1 MKLIFSILALTVFV
15 STAGLGAQAAA
26 AAAADEKVAAV
37 KPSGDKPAQSD
48 PGKDKGPAAILQG
61 LDKVTARISTFAA
74 PLGKTVSFGA
84 LRIVARACK
93 KHPPEETPESSAFLE
108 IEEVKPDEAPTKL
121 FSGWMFAS
129 SPALSS
135 LEDPV
140 YDVWVID
147 CRNSSSSSAD
157 RSR

>member
-1 MKLIFSILALTVFV
+1 MKLIFSVLALAVFMPV
-15 STAGLGAQAAA
+15 MGLGAQTAPALA
-26 AAAADEKVAAV
+26 KDDKAAV
-37 KPSGDKPAQSD
+37 KPVDDNPGQNDA
-48 PGKDKGPAAILQG
+48 GKDNGPAAILQG
-61 LDKVTARISTFAA
+61 LDKVTARISTFTA
-74 PLGKTVSFGA
+74 PLGKTVTFGA

-157 RSR
+157 KSR